1 MPLVILL
8 DVAGVIAGTAVG
20 CVLKKYISA
29 SLKES
34 MNLALAAVL
43 VAIGV
48 QLVGKA
54 AHMSAAVLALLAG
67 GLIGHIIGIDEKLS
81 GLSGRLPSSGESDAA
96 QTLLVAFTLYCLS
109 TSGVIGALSLGFEG
123 DTTVLMTKAIMDFI
137 ASIFFAAESG
147 MVLAAIS
154 MPLGVILLALYGISG
169 LLMPHLT
176 AEMIGDFSACGGLI
190 QFLNALRMT
199 KLKNPPVADFMPALI
214 LVFFFSML

>member
-8 DVAGVIAGTAVG
+8 DVAGVIVGTAAG

-81 GLSGRLPSSGESDAA
+81 NLSGRFPSAGESDAA

-123 DTTVLMTKAIMDFI
+123 DTTVLMTKAIMDFV
-137 ASIFFAAESG
+137 ASVFFAAESG

-154 MPLGVILLALYGISG
+154 VPLGVILLALYGFSG

-176 AEMIGDFSACGGLI
+176 PEMIGDFSACGGLI
-190 QFLNALRMT
+190 QFLNALRLT

-214 LVFFFSML
+214 LVFFFSVL